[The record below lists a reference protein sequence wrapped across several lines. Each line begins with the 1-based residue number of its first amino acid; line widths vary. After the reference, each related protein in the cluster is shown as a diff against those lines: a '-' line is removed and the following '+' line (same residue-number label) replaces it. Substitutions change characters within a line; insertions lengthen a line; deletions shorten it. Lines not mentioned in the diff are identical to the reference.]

1 MAESSLIISSSDC
14 DVDNKKSN
22 NHFSNDDKFHD
33 SSQTTPDNHVAE
45 KTQDYTSKD
54 NASSSKI
61 PTHLAIMEENNSHE
75 PDLSLPSLKKDDSG
89 VDFEK
94 SPAST
99 SAQEGPILS
108 DCSESVSESLTDS
121 AACSYTNSV
130 GDIKCDGKSK
140 TSVSDEED
148 LPSLDVQDSELNDKE
163 DSCKLPCNA
172 EKMDLDSVNT
182 EDINSESVEKEKLK
196 PKLHSS
202 VNSDDGGKAEMDY
215 EHLDDNVEDDDD
227 KNEETG
233 SKKLSS
239 SSSSS
244 SSSSEEDEEE
254 DIDDEEDED
263 EDESDMDYDSDKIP
277 KHSWKAIYDLRS
289 REFGHSTKT
298 PPSIFREKV
307 NSSLQMVQRLTLQYK
322 MEYHNGCVNALNF
335 NRIGTLLASG
345 SDDLN
350 IVLWNWVQSRPALV
364 FDSGHRSNIFQAKFM
379 PFSGDCHVVS
389 CARDGQVRLAEL
401 SLTGVCKG
409 TKKLAVHRGAAHKLA
424 LELDSPHVF
433 LSCGE
438 DALTYEIDLRQ
449 EKPNKL
455 VTVKEFDKKVP
466 LYSIHSN
473 PVNSFEFCVGGKDYY
488 LRIYDKRKIADSVN
502 DGVLKKF
509 CPQHLIDSSIKA
521 NATCACYNYNGTEV
535 LGTYNDEDIYLFNNL
550 DSDGADYIHHYKGHR
565 NNATVKGVNFYGP
578 KSEYIV
584 SGSDCGHIFL
594 WDKQTESV
602 VQFMKGDD
610 GGVINVLEPH
620 PFAPFLATSGLDSD
634 VKIWA
639 PTAEEPTKL
648 KGLKKIMKMNHK
660 QREKERAQEPEIDNH
675 MLLFLMNLHSRRFH
689 REEDDGNSSDD
700 SDLLSDDEEP
710 ERIQCTQS

>member
-33 SSQTTPDNHVAE
+33 SSQTNPDNHVAE
-45 KTQDYTSKD
+45 KTQDYTTKD

-196 PKLHSS
+196 PNLHSP

-215 EHLDDNVEDDDD
+215 EDLDDNVEDDDD

-254 DIDDEEDED
+254 DVDDEEDED

-335 NRIGTLLASG
+335 NRIGEYLNINLLA
-345 SDDLN
+345 LF
-350 IVLWNWVQSRPALV
+350 IVLFFPILIQIKQNTSTDLVPRASLEVDGKVCYCSGLIVLMVWCMEMTMDWVV
-364 FDSGHRSNIFQAKFM
+364 
-379 PFSGDCHVVS
+379 
-389 CARDGQVRLAEL
+389 
-401 SLTGVCKG
+401 
-409 TKKLAVHRGAAHKLA
+409 
-424 LELDSPHVF
+424 LDERKS
-433 LSCGE
+433 
-438 DALTYEIDLRQ
+438 A
-449 EKPNKL
+449 
-455 VTVKEFDKKVP
+455 
-466 LYSIHSN
+466 
-473 PVNSFEFCVGGKDYY
+473 SF
-488 LRIYDKRKIADSVN
+488 
-502 DGVLKKF
+502 
-509 CPQHLIDSSIKA
+509 
-521 NATCACYNYNGTEV
+521 
-535 LGTYNDEDIYLFNNL
+535 
-550 DSDGADYIHHYKGHR
+550 
-565 NNATVKGVNFYGP
+565 
-578 KSEYIV
+578 
-584 SGSDCGHIFL
+584 DCGHVGAPPFSQANRPQDLFFGSLVLILSISFAEPL
-594 WDKQTESV
+594 SYGDVNTSASV
-602 VQFMKGDD
+602 VK
-610 GGVINVLEPH
+610 
-620 PFAPFLATSGLDSD
+620 
-634 VKIWA
+634 
-639 PTAEEPTKL
+639 
-648 KGLKKIMKMNHK
+648 
-660 QREKERAQEPEIDNH
+660 R
-675 MLLFLMNLHSRRFH
+675 
-689 REEDDGNSSDD
+689 
-700 SDLLSDDEEP
+700 
-710 ERIQCTQS
+710 C